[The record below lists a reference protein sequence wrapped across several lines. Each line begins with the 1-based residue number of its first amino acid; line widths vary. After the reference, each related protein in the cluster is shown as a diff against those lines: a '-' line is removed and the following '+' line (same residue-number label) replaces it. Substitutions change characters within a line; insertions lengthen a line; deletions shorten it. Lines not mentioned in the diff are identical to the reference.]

1 MQGFHKEVRINLNN
15 KKNTTKNILKGLLF
29 ISPWLIGAIVLTFLP
44 FIQSFFYTFT
54 RFSITMK
61 AEWIGLENFV
71 EIFHD
76 PLFWKS
82 LKNTLIYALGLVPLG
97 LIVAIGTALLLNK
110 PLVEVPVYRA
120 AIYLPSIVP
129 AFAFAAV
136 VTWFFQPY
144 LGWLN
149 GFLSYFG
156 IDGPLWLSS
165 EKWVKPTIILA
176 AQWGVGGSMLIFS
189 AALKD
194 IPKELYEA
202 AKTDGAGSFVMFR
215 KITLPLITPTI
226 FYYVVTSTI
235 GALQIFD
242 LPNLLTNGGPAN
254 ASLSLSMYI
263 YKQAFTYTNMGYAS
277 ALAWI
282 LFALTFTITI
292 FYLIFSKKWVFYS
305 GDQY

>member
-1 MQGFHKEVRINLNN
+1 M
-15 KKNTTKNILKGLLF
+15 
-29 ISPWLIGAIVLTFLP
+29 
-44 FIQSFFYTFT
+44 
-54 RFSITMK
+54 
-61 AEWIGLENFV
+61 
-71 EIFHD
+71 
-76 PLFWKS
+76 
-82 LKNTLIYALGLVPLG
+82 
-97 LIVAIGTALLLNK
+97 
-110 PLVEVPVYRA
+110 
-120 AIYLPSIVP
+120 
-129 AFAFAAV
+129 
-136 VTWFFQPY
+136 
-144 LGWLN
+144 
-149 GFLSYFG
+149 SYFG

-202 AKTDGAGSFVMFR
+202 AKIDGAGSFVMFR

-242 LPNLLTNGGPAN
+242 LPMLLTNGGPAN

-277 ALAWI
+277 ALVDIICFNIYNNNFLSYIFKKMGFLFRRSI
-282 LFALTFTITI
+282 LKEAHN
-292 FYLIFSKKWVFYS
+292 
-305 GDQY
+305 G